1 MPGQFRPARRLPTV
15 SKNLE
20 QVLSVKDLAEL
31 NVDVVAGFA
40 AANIKI
46 STSAFLNVAKAFISL
61 DGRATA
67 DEVKALILKGGVP
80 AEKYASARKN
90 AQKALDVWFAVV
102 DPGFGDE
109 TWFNSLTYHE
119 FVMVGKAVRAVGAA
133 TLAEQG
139 VFKKRIALAWGALEK
154 AVESVQP
161 PKVVAALAAPVPP
174 VVAAPVPPVVA
185 APSSLPAPA
194 PAVIDPLDPVA
205 NAETKP
211 AEAIPVTP
219 APGIVEPPSP
229 AASTPAPSAP
239 TPIESVTVTPPAS
252 KAPVSAE
259 TAALEKLAKAEQS
272 VLALIAVAMDEVSV
286 GRVIERLAAMTMT
299 IEAARDKRFPA
310 VDVASLTSLNNQVVA
325 AA

>member
-1 MPGQFRPARRLPTV
+1 V

-185 APSSLPAPA
+185 APVPPVVAAPSSLPAPA